1 MPKPQEPGAGR
12 GSSRT
17 AKGASEGAA
26 KQGSAAAK
34 AAAGAAKQGSEPSV
48 KRPSHHALK
57 QASDSAAPGVTP
69 KRGRRPV
76 EKSGGVGRVLAV
88 VVVLV
93 LAAISAVLVL
103 KELRLADRGYW
114 EEFQKTKLRID
125 RTEDMLPAEVLR
137 RVQQLPIQGVQE
149 PALLELQQAWLDY
162 AYAMQDE
169 KEFTKNG
176 AALGQR
182 FHEAHA
188 KAARV
193 MGGQAPPEPAA
204 GGTPKPFKPLQP

>member
-1 MPKPQEPGAGR
+1 MPKPQEPGASK

-26 KQGSAAAK
+26 KQGSD
-34 AAAGAAKQGSEPSV
+34 PSV
-48 KRPSHHALK
+48 KRPSHHGLK
-57 QASDSAAPGVTP
+57 QASDSAAPGVP
-69 KRGRRPV
+69 AKRARRPV
-76 EKSGGVGRVLAV
+76 EKSGGVGRLLAV
-88 VVVLV
+88 VVVVV

-103 KELRLADRGYW
+103 KELRLADRTYW
-114 EEFQKTKLRID
+114 EEFQKTKIRVD
-125 RTEDMLPAEVLR
+125 RTEEILPAEVLR

-162 AYAMQDE
+162 AHAMQDE
-169 KEFTKNG
+169 KEFTKTG

-193 MGGQAPPEPAA
+193 MGGHAPAEPS
-204 GGTPKPFKPLQP
+204 GDVTTKPFKPLQP

>member
-1 MPKPQEPGAGR
+1 VP
-12 GSSRT
+12 
-17 AKGASEGAA
+17 AKRA
-26 KQGSAAAK
+26 
-34 AAAGAAKQGSEPSV
+34 
-48 KRPSHHALK
+48 
-57 QASDSAAPGVTP
+57 
-69 KRGRRPV
+69 RRPV
-76 EKSGGVGRVLAV
+76 EKSGGVGRLLAV

-103 KELRLADRGYW
+103 KELRLADRTYW
-114 EEFQKTKLRID
+114 EEFQKTKIRID

-162 AYAMQDE
+162 AQALQDE
-169 KEFTKNG
+169 KEPAERR
-176 AALGQR
+176 AALEQR

-193 MGGQAPPEPAA
+193 MGGQAPPEPAG
-204 GGTPKPFKPLQP
+204 GGTGKPFKPLQP